1 MNTNKHRLEALIAKG
16 EGLDIEFKACRN
28 QLPKSL
34 YQTVCAFLNRH
45 GGTLLLGVQD
55 DGTIQGIAPDALE
68 QVRKD
73 FVTAINNPQKL
84 TPPTYLSIDET
95 ELGGKKLLHIYVP
108 ESSQVHRCNGR
119 IFDRNEDG
127 DFDITDNTVQVARLY
142 QRKQATYSENRV
154 YPWIQP
160 GDLRTDLI
168 DRCRRHVRINRKNHP
183 WADMDDAALL
193 QSAQLVQTDPET
205 GKSGV
210 TLAGVMLFGH
220 DAQIRQACPAH
231 RTDLLL
237 RKVDVDRYD
246 DRDLVITNLID
257 SYDRILAFVQ
267 KHLPDP
273 FYLEGIERRSLRDHI
288 FREVASNML
297 IHREYASGATSR
309 FVIEFGRVVTDN
321 PSRPH
326 GFGILDPETCVPY
339 QKNPILSAF
348 FREIDRADE
357 LGSGMRKMMLY
368 GKKYGGA
375 DPQLIEGDNFRMV
388 ISVPEF
394 GKNPAKTAKIIPTE
408 QATGQVEAH
417 DEAYDEAHD
426 EAHDLSETELA
437 ILKACRSSPQGVSGL
452 LIALGY
458 KTRTG
463 NFKKAM
469 LRLEESLSLLEKTL
483 PDSPR
488 SKNQKYRLTA
498 KGKKVVTGRES

>member
-1 MNTNKHRLEALIAKG
+1 MNMNEHQLKALIAKG
-16 EGLDIEFKACRN
+16 EGLDVEFKACCN
-28 QLPKSL
+28 QTPKSI
-34 YQTVCAFLNRH
+34 YETVCAFLNRH
-45 GGTLLLGVQD
+45 GGTILLGVQD
-55 DGTIQGIAPDALE
+55 DGKVHGIAPDAVE

-84 TPPTYLSIDET
+84 TPPTYLSIDEVET
-95 ELGGKKLLHIYVP
+95 DGVKLLHIYVP

-119 IFDRNEDG
+119 IYDRNEDG
-127 DFDITDNTVQVARLY
+127 DLDITDHTVQVAQLY

-160 GDLRTDLI
+160 SDLRADLI

-183 WADMDDAALL
+183 WADMDDATLL
-193 QSAQLVQTDPET
+193 QSAQMVQTDPAS

-220 DAQIRQACPAH
+220 DSQILQVCPAH

-246 DRDLVITNLID
+246 DRDLVRTNLID
-257 SYDRILAFVQ
+257 SYDRILAFIQ

-309 FVIEFGRVVTDN
+309 LVIEYGRVVTDN

-326 GFGILDPETCVPY
+326 GFGLLNPDTMIPY

-375 DPQLIEGDNFRMV
+375 DPQLIEGDSFRM
-388 ISVPEF
+388 IIRVPEF
-394 GKNPAKTAKIIPTE
+394 SENPALPPQIRTRTETGAQSEAQAKQVGE
-408 QATGQVEAH
+408 QVGEQVA
-417 DEAYDEAHD
+417 
-426 EAHDLSETELA
+426 
-437 ILKACRSSPQGVSGL
+437 KV
-452 LIALGY
+452 LIAC
-458 KTRTG
+458 KKQPRT
-463 NFKKAM
+463 KA
-469 LRLEESLSLLEKTL
+469 ELLEILGLANVYMNYKRHLL
-483 PDSPR
+483 PLIEQGFIEMTIPEKPKSR
-488 SKNQKYRLTA
+488 LQKYRLTV
-498 KGKKVVTGRES
+498 KGEKQIKGGGL